1 VDFLDEEDIGINV
14 DDDCGS
20 PTQVPPGREG
30 FIPASSLPKDHPTIK
45 DEVVSLLRV
54 RR

>member
-1 VDFLDEEDIGINV
+1 MDFLDKEDIGINV
-14 DDDCGS
+14 DNNCGS

-30 FIPASSLPKDHPTIK
+30 FILASSLPKDVPTIK
-45 DEVVSLLRV
+45 DEVISLLRV